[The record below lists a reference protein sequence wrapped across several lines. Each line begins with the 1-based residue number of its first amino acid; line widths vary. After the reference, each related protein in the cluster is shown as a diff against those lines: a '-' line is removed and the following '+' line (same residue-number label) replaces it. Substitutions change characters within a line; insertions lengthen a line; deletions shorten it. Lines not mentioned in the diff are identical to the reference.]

1 MVCAG
6 EHLKAHL
13 LSTLLLWAGS
23 APTCLVAQSPSIF
36 LFFFQKQKQ
45 KQNTKSQTHTGK
57 QEQQKLANTTLKQL
71 ELKI

>member
-23 APTCLVAQSPSIF
+23 APTCLVAQSPSNF
-36 LFFFQKQKQ
+36 LFFFQKH